1 MPTVRGCAFPDHLRY
16 DVLNHLWY
24 EPLGDGTARIGMTVV
39 AVALAGEV
47 LAFTPKRVGA
57 GSTPAARARPSRAA
71 SGSAR
76 RAPRSPEPWSRST
89 MR

>member
-47 LAFTPKRVGA
+47 LAFTPKRVGR
-57 GSTPAARARPSRAA
+57 AAR
-71 SGSAR
+71 
-76 RAPRSPEPWSRST
+76 SRS
-89 MR
+89 RCPLSRC

>member
-39 AVALAGEV
+39 AVALAGKV
-47 LAFTPKRVGA
+47 LAFPRH
-57 GSTPAARARPSRAA
+57 AAHCRAA
-71 SGSAR
+71 D
-76 RAPRSPEPWSRST
+76 RAGGTSSSPG
-89 MR
+89 